1 MTPVKV
7 YGLHNIKFNEIK
19 EKTFHV
25 FFFPHNNRCRLS
37 PMVLVL
43 YFQGRKDF
51 FTQSLLF

>member
-25 FFFPHNNRCRLS
+25 FFFTHNNRCRLS

-43 YFQGRKDF
+43 
-51 FTQSLLF
+51 